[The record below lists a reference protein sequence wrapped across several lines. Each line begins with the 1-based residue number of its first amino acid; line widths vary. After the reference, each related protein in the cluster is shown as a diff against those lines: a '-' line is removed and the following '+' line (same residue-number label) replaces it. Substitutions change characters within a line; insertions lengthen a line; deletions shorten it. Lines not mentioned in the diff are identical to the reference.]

1 MVLARI
7 LLINPPTPPEVE
19 LYSTAGFVAPP
30 LGLAYLASVLERN
43 GYKVEILDLPALN
56 IGLDKLR
63 VKVRKHA
70 SDIVGVTATTSII
83 NAAYKTLKVVKQ
95 TLPEALTVLGGAHIT
110 FMPERTMIE
119 CPYIDVGCIGEG
131 EYTFLDIVKTVE
143 GEGSLENVKGIIYRD
158 KNGFIKR
165 TPPRPYIEN
174 LDELPFPARHLLPM
188 DKYRV
193 FNENMILGTILTSRG
208 CPFNCI
214 FCASSLLFGKKFR
227 ARSPSNVVDEV
238 EQFQETYKTRYVEF
252 IDDTFTFDK
261 KRAEEICRE
270 IVRRKLDVS
279 WVCSCRV
286 DLISKEL
293 MKLLKKAGCRMIYF
307 GVESGVQRVLNLMRK
322 GTKVEQVFKVIR
334 WAKEVGLETVAS
346 FILGIPGETWKEAM
360 QTIKFAKKLDPDYAQ
375 FSIATPFPGTELYK
389 VAKEEG
395 LLLTEDWSKY
405 TVLKPVMRTKEL
417 TVEQLQKL
425 IKKAYFSFYLRPKT
439 ILKYTVKGHFKEI
452 FSVIRNYF
460 LQRFLKRDVCI
471 RLVT

>member
-1 MVLARI
+1 VILARI
-7 LLINPPTPPEVE
+7 LLVNPPIPHEIE

-30 LGLAYLASVLERN
+30 LGLAYLAAVLEKD
-43 GYKVEILDLPALN
+43 GYKVEIFDLPALN
-56 IGLDKLR
+56 IKLDKFR
-63 VKVRKHA
+63 REVEKR
-70 SDIVGVTATTSII
+70 SPDIVGVTATTSTVK
-83 NAAYKTLKVVKQ
+83 AAYETIKVVKQ
-95 TLPEALTVLGGAHIT
+95 ASPETLTVLGGAHVT

-119 CPYIDVGCIGEG
+119 CPYVDVGCIGEG
-131 EYTFLDIVKTVE
+131 EYTFLELVKTVE
-143 GEGSLENVKGIIYRD
+143 NEGCLEEVRGIVYRD
-158 KNGFIKR
+158 RNGLIRR
-165 TPPRPYIEN
+165 TSPRPYIEN
-174 LDELPFPARHLLPM
+174 LDMLPFPARHLLPM
-188 DKYRV
+188 DKYKV
-193 FNENMILGTILTSRG
+193 FNKNMVLGTILTSRG

-214 FCASSLLFGKKFR
+214 FCSSSLLFGKKFR
-227 ARSPSNVVDEV
+227 ARSPKNVVDEI
-238 EQFQETYKTRYVEF
+238 EQFQETYRTRYIEF
-252 IDDTFTFDK
+252 IDDTFTLDK

-270 IVRRKLDVS
+270 IIRRGLDVS

-307 GVESGVQRVLNLMRK
+307 GVESGVQRILNIMRK
-322 GTKVEQVFKVIR
+322 GIKIEQVFKVIR

-346 FILGIPGETWKEAM
+346 FILGIPGETMKEAL

-389 VAKEEG
+389 IAKRDG

-439 ILKYTVKGHFKEI
+439 ILRYDIKGHLKDI
-452 FSVIRNYF
+452 VLNSLKNYF
-460 LQRFLKRDVCI
+460 LQKFLRKPFTWE
-471 RLVT
+471 L